1 MTLHDPSDSFSPM
14 STDLKQQIQTNLIT
28 ARKARNRLETV
39 VLTTLLSEI
48 RNREIEER
56 DELANAD
63 VEAVVSRA
71 IKQRRDASTQ
81 MRDGGRPELADK
93 EDAEAEILQAYLPPQ
108 LSEAD
113 VREIVQK
120 AISGGGASGT
130 RTLRRQ
136 RGEPYRAGGAGVI
149 GGPLCGPL
157 PRWSKMRDP
166 AA

>member
-120 AISGGGASGT
+120 AISGGGDQLGA
-130 RTLRRQ
+130 LMRRVMPQ
-136 RGEPYRAGGAGVI
+136 VRGRFDGKEANRIVREELG
-149 GGPLCGPL
+149 
-157 PRWSKMRDP
+157 
-166 AA
+166 